1 MNIQTDNR
9 PGTDVEPP
17 PQATPA
23 SPQSWSSDLGATLR
37 RLSWG
42 PWGRIGFVVP
52 GLILIILFF
61 VLPFTFGSIFAFVD
75 WTSYREELRWAGFD
89 NFRLIGELGVLSHAV
104 KVTAIFAFAVMVIQ
118 NFVSLSLAVALQKS
132 SKINSVFRTLFFI
145 PVLMSPLAAGYIWS
159 AILRPEGPLNQL
171 ISIVVPGEFDYAW
184 LGHETSALLSVAAIE
199 SWKWSGLVT
208 LVYIAGLNG
217 VPTSVLEAA
226 KIDGASAWQ
235 RFWRVKFPLMAP
247 AFTFNVVVSLVGS
260 LSAFDVI
267 MSTTNGGPGNATSV
281 LNVALYQQYSQG
293 FFGTSSAISLVVT
306 LLVLC
311 TAVPLVAWLRRREV
325 SM

>member
-1 MNIQTDNR
+1 
-9 PGTDVEPP
+9 
-17 PQATPA
+17 
-23 SPQSWSSDLGATLR
+23 
-37 RLSWG
+37 
-42 PWGRIGFVVP
+42 VP